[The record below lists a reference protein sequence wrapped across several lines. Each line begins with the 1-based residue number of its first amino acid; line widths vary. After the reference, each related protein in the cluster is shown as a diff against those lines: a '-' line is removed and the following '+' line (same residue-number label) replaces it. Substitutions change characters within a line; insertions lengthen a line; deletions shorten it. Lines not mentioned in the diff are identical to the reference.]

1 MIPLNLVTKQNQ
13 THRLPEGAFG
23 CPREGR
29 GEGEINS
36 MKGDKEGGQEL
47 RWELGVQGLGYLVE
61 HSRGWDGRK
70 KNPPKGGSK

>member
-1 MIPLNLVTKQNQ
+1 MLEVAWVELMIKGT
-13 THRLPEGAFG
+13 
-23 CPREGR
+23 EGR
-29 GEGEINS
+29 VEGEINS

>member
-1 MIPLNLVTKQNQ
+1 MLEVAWVELMIKGTERRV
-13 THRLPEGAFG
+13 
-23 CPREGR
+23 
-29 GEGEINS
+29 EGEINS